1 MVGNDFTRFVEG
13 VVSYMKKQ
21 VHSIEVRNAALNRL
35 AERGVTVEDIAE
47 IVYLMQA
54 PYHPGLTIE
63 PCIES
68 VKAVLEKREMQHAIL
83 VGVEL
88 DTLAEKGLLSEPLQ
102 SIIAT
107 DEGLFGCDETL
118 ALGSVFGYGSIA
130 VTTFGHLDKHKVGVI
145 KRLDT
150 KSEEGRVHTFLDDL
164 VASVAANASSRMAHR
179 MRDEQEAEQARLEAE
194 ALKRGETELRVE
206 EKAGGTELAG

>member
-1 MVGNDFTRFVEG
+1 
-13 VVSYMKKQ
+13 MKKQ

-47 IVYLMQA
+47 IVYLMQS
-54 PYHPGLTIE
+54 PYHPGLTME

-68 VKAVLEKREMQHAIL
+68 VNAVLEKREMQHAIL
-83 VGVEL
+83 VGIEL

-150 KSEEGRVHTFLDDL
+150 KSSEGRVHTFLDDL
-164 VASVAANASSRMAHR
+164 IASVAANASSRMAHR
-179 MRDEQEAEQARLEAE
+179 MRDEQEAELARSEAE
-194 ALKRGETELRVE
+194 ALKLRDAELRVE
-206 EKAGGTELAG
+206 EKAEGTEQAG